1 MPVIPDLPW
10 SAQHIGDGPGVVVV
24 THLHLRRLRDV
35 PAFFRDT
42 MAIRAQTRTSPG
54 ARSLMLRAQPLAR
67 RFMTVSW
74 WDDEA
79 AVRSFVRTDP
89 HRSAMRRWGPEMV
102 DFSNRSR
109 PGTPGVVP
117 TVRRVLTD
125 DALAEGGDP
134 GGEGQADRA
143 R

>member
-10 SAQHIGDGPGVVVV
+10 QASDIGDDAGIVYV

-35 PAFFRDT
+35 PAFFRT
-42 MAIRAQTRTSPG
+42 SLAIRSQTMRSPG

-67 RFMTVSW
+67 RFTTVSW

-89 HRSAMRRWGPEMV
+89 HRSAMRRWGPQML
-102 DFSNRSR
+102 DFTNRSF
-109 PGTPGVVP
+109 PGTPGTVP
-117 TVRRVLTD
+117 TVARS
-125 DALAEGGDP
+125 LAE
-134 GGEGQADRA
+134 AA
-143 R
+143 